1 MSNISTKDKI
11 NLFTLV
17 VLSSSFVIS
26 IRNIAT
32 MAETG
37 LAMLFFGLFAAICF
51 FIPAA
56 LVSAELATGWPKR
69 GGIYVWVSEAFG
81 KKWGFFTSFL
91 EWSNML
97 LSVTSMLYFVGGSL
111 AFVFSPELAQNK
123 IFLISILL
131 IVVWGSTFINMHG
144 IKANSLVSSICFLAG
159 VLFPAILIIFLGI
172 FYLTQGYAS
181 NLSFDFSWKNV
192 FPDFSHITTLV
203 FLLSFTRTFTGIE
216 APANHAANV
225 VHPQRNYPIAI
236 FIVVLLGL
244 GINLLGAA
252 SIAVVV
258 PKEEISL
265 IAGVME
271 AFHKFFTTLNIN
283 WLIPYIGILVA
294 GGAIGGANAWLLGPV
309 QGLLQTARH
318 GNLPPVFRKVNK
330 HGIPTN
336 LLIAQGVIV
345 SIVGS
350 FFLLSK
356 SINLAFWTAVAL
368 SMMIYAVMYFML
380 MLSGLYLRYKRP
392 DVPRSYKIFGG
403 KIGIWC
409 ICLIAMATLIFLMI
423 IALFPPA
430 QIKNGNRI
438 SYFLTISLGAATVF
452 LMPFIIRLFKK
463 KSWVETN
470 EE

>member
-1 MSNISTKDKI
+1 MKVSPKDKI

-17 VLSSSFVIS
+17 LLSSAFVIS

-37 LAMLFFGLFAAICF
+37 LSMIFFGLFAAICF

-81 KKWGFFTSFL
+81 KEMGFFSSFL

-111 AFVFSPELAQNK
+111 AFVFAPELAQNRF
-123 IFLISILL
+123 FLIVTLL
-131 IVVWGSTFINMHG
+131 IVVWGSTLINIHG
-144 IKANSLVSSICFLAG
+144 IKANSRVSTFCFSLG
-159 VLFPAILIIFLGI
+159 VLLPAILIIILGGSYI
-172 FYLTQGYAS
+172 LRGGES
-181 NLSFDFSWKNV
+181 NLSFEFTWKNLL
-192 FPDFSHITTLV
+192 PDFRHITTLV

-216 APANHAANV
+216 APANHASNV
-225 VHPQRNYPIAI
+225 INPTRNYPIAI
-236 FIVVLLGL
+236 FIVVILGL
-244 GINLLGAA
+244 SINLLGAA
-252 SIAVVV
+252 SVAVVV

-271 AFHKFFTTLNIN
+271 AFRKFFTGLNVE
-283 WLIPYIGILVA
+283 WLVPYIGILVA

-318 GNLPPVFRKVNK
+318 GNLPPMFRKVNK

-336 LLIAQGVIV
+336 LLIAQGIIV
-345 SIVGS
+345 SLVGT

-356 SINLAFWTAVAL
+356 SINIAFWTAVAL
-368 SMMIYAVMYFML
+368 SMTIYSAMYFLL
-380 MLSGLYLRYKRP
+380 MLSGLYLRYKKP
-392 DVPRSYKIFGG
+392 NVPRAYKVFGG
-403 KIGIWC
+403 KIGIWV
-409 ICLIAMATLIFLMI
+409 ISIIAMLTLIFLMV

-430 QIKNGNRI
+430 QLASEDKA
-438 SYFLTISLGAATVF
+438 SYFLTIVLGAVIVF
-452 LMPFIIRLFKK
+452 SLPFVIQLFKK
-463 KSWVETN
+463 KSWIDTK

>member
-1 MSNISTKDKI
+1 MNNVSIKDKI

-17 VLSSSFVIS
+17 VLSSSFVVS
-26 IRNIAT
+26 IRNIST

-37 LAMLFFGLFAAICF
+37 LSMIFFGLFAAFCF

-69 GGIYVWVSEAFG
+69 GGIYAWVSEAFG
-81 KKWGFFTSFL
+81 KKMGFFTSFL

-97 LSVTSMLYFVGGSL
+97 LSVISMLYFVGGSL
-111 AFVFSPELAQNK
+111 AFVFAPELAQNRF
-123 IFLISILL
+123 FLIAILL
-131 IVVWGSTFINMHG
+131 IVVWGSTLINIHG
-144 IKANSLVSSICFLAG
+144 IKANSLVSMICFLAG
-159 VLFPAILIIFLGI
+159 VLFPAILIITLGF
-172 FYLTQGYAS
+172 FYLLEGNVS
-181 NLSFDFSWKNV
+181 NLSFNFTAKNI
-192 FPDFSHITTLV
+192 FPDFTHITTLV

-225 VHPQRNYPIAI
+225 INPTKNYPIAI

-252 SIAVVV
+252 SVAVVV

-271 AFHKFFTTLNIN
+271 AFRNFFTGLHVE
-283 WLIPYIGILVA
+283 WLVPYIGILVA

-318 GNLPPVFRKVNK
+318 GNLPPIFRKVNK

-345 SIVGS
+345 SVVGT
-350 FFLLSK
+350 FFLFSK
-356 SINLAFWTAVAL
+356 SINVAFWTAVAL
-368 SMMIYAVMYFML
+368 SMVIYSAMYFML
-380 MLSGLYLRYKRP
+380 MLTGLYLRYKKP
-392 DVPRSYKIFGG
+392 EVPRAYKVFGG
-403 KIGIWC
+403 KIGLWC
-409 ICLIAMATLIFLMI
+409 ISLIAMITLIFLMI

-430 QIKNGNRI
+430 QLQAENKAG
-438 SYFLTISLGAATVF
+438 YFLTILSGAVIIFSL
-452 LMPFIIRLFKK
+452 PFIIQLFKK
-463 KSWVETN
+463 KDWVEID